1 MFSVVVFFLP
11 EGRCFHFLLRV
22 TAGRICWGLSAMTGQ
37 LFPWYPSG
45 FAILAVT
52 TANSIVACQK
62 PKATYAFAKTHL
74 STSYYMFDRSHWIAD
89 LMPFTC

>member
-1 MFSVVVFFLP
+1 MLSFFVAP
-11 EGRCFHFLLRV
+11 YSRAHLLGFISHDRA
-22 TAGRICWGLSAMTGQ
+22 TLSMVSIW
-37 LFPWYPSG
+37 FCH
-45 FAILAVT
+45 LAVT

-62 PKATYAFAKTHL
+62 PKATYAVAKTPL